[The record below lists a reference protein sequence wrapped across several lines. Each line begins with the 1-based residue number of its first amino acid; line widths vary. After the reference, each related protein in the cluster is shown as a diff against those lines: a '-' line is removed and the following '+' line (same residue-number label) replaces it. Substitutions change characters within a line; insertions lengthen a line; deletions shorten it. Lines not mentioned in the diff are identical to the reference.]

1 MDIKK
6 EFRDFSVKHL
16 GNNGL
21 VTDQYMG
28 MLNPTNLTPYITEE
42 RRLNVAQMDVFSRLM
57 MDRPEQG
64 YSDLYQF
71 AWRKCLCRIGNL

>member
-28 MLNPTNLTPYITEE
+28 MYGHIL
-42 RRLNVAQMDVFSRLM
+42 RRTSWKKED
-57 MDRPEQG
+57 
-64 YSDLYQF
+64 
-71 AWRKCLCRIGNL
+71 

>member
-21 VTDQYMG
+21 LPISIWECM
-28 MLNPTNLTPYITEE
+28 
-42 RRLNVAQMDVFSRLM
+42 AQRI
-57 MDRPEQG
+57 
-64 YSDLYQF
+64 YSVHHG
-71 AWRKCLCRIGNL
+71 RKKIKRCSDGRFLPSDDGQNYLPGNRN